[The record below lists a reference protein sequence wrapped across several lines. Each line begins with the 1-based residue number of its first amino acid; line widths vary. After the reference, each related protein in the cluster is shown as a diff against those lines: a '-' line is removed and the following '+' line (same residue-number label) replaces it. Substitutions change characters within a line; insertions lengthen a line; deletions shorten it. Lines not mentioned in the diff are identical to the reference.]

1 MHDNNWFSFI
11 FVGGDQFDIEGQ
23 EVGELAQ
30 LSLDEPE
37 LERMTFQDAEEGEGT
52 DIGIGTEGELEED
65 GF

>member
-1 MHDNNWFSFI
+1 MITIDFLLF
-11 FVGGDQFDIEGQ
+11 FLGGDQFDIEGQ

-52 DIGIGTEGELEED
+52 GIGTGTEGEPEED
-65 GF
+65 EF